1 MARFPAVC
9 FAAVLSVLAVGL
21 AAGSPAVASPVS
33 VDFAKALGPPAYD
46 PPLTVDITY
55 PDAITVDGVTFTYV
69 DFGTGAWASADMI
82 GIYGQPNNGVLQL
95 GFTRPANMLSFNY
108 ENLTDGSTPIPVDD
122 PMVALFYW
130 HGIFDGVSVV
140 PPADMNV
147 PAAYIYTGPGFDQ
160 AYLFF
165 AIEGS
170 LFTADTF
177 AYNPAAPEPA
187 PLALLALGLIGLGLA
202 RHRRR

>member
-1 MARFPAVC
+1 MARFPALV
-9 FAAVLSVLAVGL
+9 FAAVLSILAVG
-21 AAGSPAVASPVS
+21 SPGAASPVS

-95 GFTRPANMLSFNY
+95 GFARPANMLSFSY
-108 ENLTDGSTPIPVDD
+108 ENLTDGSTPVPVDD

-130 HGIFDGVSVV
+130 HGMFNGLSVV
-140 PPADMNV
+140 PPAEMNV
-147 PAAYIYTGPGFDQ
+147 PATFVYTGRGFDQ
-160 AYLFF
+160 AYLYF

-177 AYNPAAPEPA
+177 AYNPAVPEPA
-187 PLALLALGLIGLGLA
+187 PLALLAMGLIGLGLA
-202 RHRRR
+202 HHRQRRG